1 MNLLSLPE
9 SYIFTQL
16 SFINNKFNEK
26 QKKDKNKKYES
37 WSYQHYMS

>member
-26 QKKDKNKKYES
+26 CAELELQNLQNIAKEI
-37 WSYQHYMS
+37 